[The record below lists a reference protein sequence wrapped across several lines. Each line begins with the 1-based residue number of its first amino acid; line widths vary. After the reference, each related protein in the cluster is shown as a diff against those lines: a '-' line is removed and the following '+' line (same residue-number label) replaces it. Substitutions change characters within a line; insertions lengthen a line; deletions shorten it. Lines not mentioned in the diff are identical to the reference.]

1 MNIGFDFDKIFV
13 DYPPLV
19 PAILIDRIYKK
30 KSNGILLY
38 RIPSRPEQIIRRISH
53 HHRLRPMIKEN
64 LIVLQT
70 ISDQNNH
77 KLYLISSRF
86 GFLKKPTNKI
96 VRKHELEK
104 FFHGLHF
111 NFNDKQ
117 PHVFK
122 DELIKQ
128 LAIERYVDDDLPL
141 LKFLAKENPKTL
153 FFWLNNKKKEKI
165 SRNLF
170 AITHLG
176 DVLK

>member
-30 KSNGILLY
+30 KSNGILIY
-38 RIPSRPEQIIRRISH
+38 RIPSRPEQLIRLISH

-64 LIVLQT
+64 LIILQA
-70 ISDQNNH
+70 ISEKNTH
-77 KLYLISSRF
+77 KLHLISSRF
-86 GFLKKPTNKI
+86 GFLKKPTDKI
-96 VRKHELEK
+96 VKKHDLDK

-117 PHVFK
+117 PHLFK
-122 DELIKQ
+122 DALIKK

-141 LKFLAKENPKTL
+141 LKFLAKENHKTK
-153 FFWLNNKKKEKI
+153 FFWLNSKKKEKM

-170 AITHLG
+170 AITSLE
-176 DVLK
+176 DLLK